1 LVGNKIMK
9 SKGVISFITALAC
22 FLILSSGLHE
32 LFAGGRTIRP
42 KHELSGSIVL
52 NAWYRD
58 SLINVAVCNIS
69 SKPHSLRI
77 ATGTYDVRKHIYAS
91 QPLEI
96 PPNSIKLVYFPLLKR
111 ETPRG
116 DLKPSD
122 HVFLFAD
129 DSTAPTLMGFRRI
142 QNIYPRYFR
151 RSLDNFIV
159 ASGDR
164 ARFSFTMERDE
175 SLRAIF
181 MAKSIKTPNDLFV
194 IGEPAKEILRP
205 ASREEIKALKL
216 HIFYE
221 KEFVK
226 QSETNYCYLIKPG
239 EGGTINVV
247 YHVPEIENCTL
258 ITIPVSFHIVEPPGG
273 GGGGH
278 GLTFMA
284 YNPNVVQIKTL
295 LELSTKSGKG
305 IHGIKE

>member
-1 LVGNKIMK
+1 MK

-42 KHELSGSIVL
+42 KHRLSGSIFL

-58 SLINVAVCNIS
+58 SLINAAVCNIS
-69 SKPHSLRI
+69 SSSHSLKI

-91 QPLEI
+91 QSLEI
-96 PPNSIKLVYFPLLKR
+96 PAKSIKLVYFPLLKR

-116 DLKPSD
+116 DLKASD
-122 HVFLFAD
+122 HVFVFAN
-129 DSTAPTLMGFRRI
+129 DSAVPSLIGFRHI
-142 QNIYPRYFR
+142 QNIYRRYFR

-164 ARFSFTMERDE
+164 TRFSFAMKHDD
-175 SLRAIF
+175 SLRVLFI
-181 MAKSIKTPNDLFV
+181 AKSIKTPNELFV
-194 IGEPAKEILRP
+194 IAEPAKEILGP
-205 ASREEIKALKL
+205 ASKEDIKALKL
-216 HIFYE
+216 HSFYE
-221 KEFVK
+221 KEFMK
-226 QSETNYCYLIKPG
+226 QLEGNYCYLIKPG
-239 EGGTINVV
+239 DGATITVA
-247 YHVPEIENCTL
+247 YHVPEIENCAL

-284 YNPNVVQIKTL
+284 YNPSVVHIKTL
-295 LELSTKSGKG
+295 LRLLTETQ
-305 IHGIKE
+305 

>member
-1 LVGNKIMK
+1 MK
-9 SKGVISFITALAC
+9 SKRAISFVTTLAC

-32 LFAGGRTIRP
+32 ALAGGRTIRP
-42 KHELSGSIVL
+42 KHKLSGSIVL

-69 SKPHSLRI
+69 SRSHSLRI

-91 QPLEI
+91 QSLEI
-96 PPNSIKLVYFPLLKR
+96 PPRSIKLVYFPLLKQQSL
-111 ETPRG
+111 TG
-116 DLKPSD
+116 NLKASD
-122 HVFLFAD
+122 HVFVFSQDPKTYGLI
-129 DSTAPTLMGFRRI
+129 GFRRI

-164 ARFSFTMERDE
+164 ARFSFTMECDE
-175 SLRAIF
+175 SLRVIF
-181 MAKSIKTPNDLFV
+181 IAKSIKTRNDLFI

-205 ASREEIKALKL
+205 ASKEDIKALKL
-216 HIFYE
+216 HSFYE
-221 KEFVK
+221 KEFMK
-226 QSETNYCYLIKPG
+226 QLEGNYCYVIGPG
-239 EGGTINVV
+239 EGGSITVV
-247 YHVPEIENCTL
+247 YHVPEIENCAL

-295 LELSTKSGKG
+295 LRLSTESEKG
-305 IHGIKE
+305 IYRAKE